1 MMLKL
6 ETTNRFEKDYVI
18 VKKRGKNIKKLQDI
32 VNKLLAGTILP
43 RKNRLHLLSG
53 DWINHYECHIEPD
66 WLLIFL
72 KTDTAIR
79 LVRTGTH
86 SDLF

>member
-1 MMLKL
+1 MLKL
-6 ETTNRFEKDYVI
+6 ETTNRFEKDYVT
-18 VKKRGKNIKKLQDI
+18 VKKRGKDIKKLQDI
-32 VNKLLAGTILP
+32 VNNLLINKPLSE
-43 RKNRLHLLSG
+43 KNRLHMLSG
-53 DWINHYECHIEPD
+53 NWNNHHECHIEPD

-72 KTDTAIR
+72 KTDIAIR

>member
-1 MMLKL
+1 MLKL

-18 VKKRGKNIKKLQDI
+18 VKKRRKSIKKLQEI
-32 VNKLLAGTILP
+32 VNKLLNNDLLP
-43 RKNRLHLLSG
+43 EKNRLHKLSG
-53 DWINHYECHIEPD
+53 NWEGYYECHIESD

-72 KTDTAIR
+72 KTDIAIR
-79 LVRTGTH
+79 LIRTGTH

>member
-1 MMLKL
+1 MLKL
-6 ETTNRFEKDYVI
+6 ETTNKFEKDYVL
-18 VKKRGKNIKKLQDI
+18 VKKRGKDIQKFKNI
-32 VNKLLAGTILP
+32 VNNLLNDISLPAKNKLH
-43 RKNRLHLLSG
+43 KLSG
-53 DWINHYECHIEPD
+53 NWGEHYECHIEPD

-79 LVRTGTH
+79 LVRTGSH